1 MQRIKLTNTEL
12 NVSRICLGTMTFGA
26 QTDESDAARM
36 IDLCRDNGVN
46 FLDTA
51 NMYSAGAAEAF
62 LGRIIGKRR
71 SDFVLASKVGIQV
84 GDRKDTAGLSAH
96 NILAQAE
103 DSLRRLQTDYLDL
116 YYFHAPD
123 TGTPMEES
131 LGAMQR
137 LIDQGKV
144 RYAAASNYA
153 SWQAC
158 KLAWIAERDKLP
170 ATPVSQQMYNLLAR
184 GLEQEFVPAAA
195 DLGIS
200 IVAYNPL
207 AGGLLTGKHD
217 GVHPVPGSRFDGN
230 DHYQNRYWHREYFE
244 AVAAL
249 AEIAAEADRSLL
261 SLALTWLLHHTNTA
275 CVILGASKV
284 GQLEADLQAAANGPL
299 PDDAIRRID
308 TIWHNLRGVTPIY
321 NR

>member
-1 MQRIKLTNTEL
+1 METIKLTNTEL

-26 QTDESDAARM
+26 QTGEADAARM
-36 IDLCRDNGVN
+36 IDMCRDNGVN

-51 NMYSAGAAEAF
+51 NMYSAGIAEEF

-84 GDRKDTAGLSAH
+84 GDREGTAGLSAQ
-96 NILAQAE
+96 NILMQAE
-103 DSLRRLQTDYLDL
+103 ESLRRLQTDYLDL

-123 TGTPMEES
+123 TGTPLEES

-137 LIDQGKV
+137 LIDEGKL

-158 KLAWIAERDKLP
+158 KLAWIAERDNLP
-170 ATPVSQQMYNLLAR
+170 ATPVAQQMYNLLAR

-217 GVHPVPGSRFDGN
+217 GVYPVPGSRFDGN
-230 DHYQNRYWHREYFE
+230 DHYQDRYWHREYFE
-244 AVAAL
+244 AVASL
-249 AEIAAEADRSLL
+249 AAIAEVADRSLL
-261 SLALTWLLHHTNTA
+261 SLALTWLLHHTATA
-275 CVILGASKV
+275 CVILGASKF

-299 PDDAIRRID
+299 PDEAVSGINN
-308 TIWHNLRGVTPIY
+308 IWRKLRGVTPIY